1 MAVLVPSHEE
11 EAAEEGDVEG
21 GDDEDD
27 EGDGGDHVQV
37 HSLLIQPQH
46 QVPPLAGPRARVSW
60 CGRHVRHLTVN
71 WLDVETNTSMLP
83 TRQTLQF
90 RLDR

>member
-27 EGDGGDHVQV
+27 EGDGGGGDHVQV
-37 HSLLIQPQH
+37 HSLIIQPQH
-46 QVPPLAGPRARVSW
+46 QVPPLAGPRPGARVS
-60 CGRHVRHLTVN
+60 
-71 WLDVETNTSMLP
+71 
-83 TRQTLQF
+83 
-90 RLDR
+90 

>member
-11 EAAEEGDVEG
+11 EADVEGDVEG

-46 QVPPLAGPRARVSW
+46 QVPPLAGPRARVS
-60 CGRHVRHLTVN
+60 
-71 WLDVETNTSMLP
+71 
-83 TRQTLQF
+83 
-90 RLDR
+90 